1 MTPEKIKPRWVFR
14 GASSEEKVAVPD
26 FFNLN
31 NIPEGTARIMMR
43 RGISTEE
50 KLTHFLYDTLDNLS
64 DPFLMKGMQQ
74 AVGRIIQAIDLKEK
88 IVIYGDYDVD
98 GITST
103 SICVRCLRKLGAD
116 VNFYIPLREEE
127 GYGLNRDAINKLS
140 EEGVSLLI
148 TVDCG
153 ISSADL
159 VAEAPQS
166 LDIIITDHH
175 QPPKVLPD
183 CVAVLNPHQEDCP
196 YPYKELAGCGV
207 AFTLC
212 RGIYKELY
220 NEDYKANIELVALGT
235 IADVVSLTGENRIL
249 VKEGMARFLLTPIKG
264 LSALLRITGLVN
276 EDTKEIL
283 HADYISFGLAP
294 RLNAAGRITHA
305 KYGVELMTTESGEEA
320 EALAQILCDTNI
332 ERQHIERE
340 IYEEALQRIAEL
352 QIQDDLVLVIDGKDW
367 HPGVI
372 GIVASRILELYH
384 RPVLVITVRNG
395 VGKGLAEAF
404 PLLIYMRLWKK
415 WQDFLSSMVGIKWQ
429 QVSAFLQRE
438 FPSLGSGLMITQKGL

>member
-74 AVGRIIQAIDLKEK
+74 AVRRIIQAIDLKEK

-212 RGIYKELY
+212 RGIYKKLY
-220 NEDYKANIELVALGT
+220 NEDYKENIELVALGT

-305 KYGVELMTTESGEEA
+305 KYGV
-320 EALAQILCDTNI
+320 N
-332 ERQHIERE
+332 
-340 IYEEALQRIAEL
+340 
-352 QIQDDLVLVIDGKDW
+352 
-367 HPGVI
+367 
-372 GIVASRILELYH
+372 
-384 RPVLVITVRNG
+384 
-395 VGKGLAEAF
+395 
-404 PLLIYMRLWKK
+404 
-415 WQDFLSSMVGIKWQ
+415 
-429 QVSAFLQRE
+429 
-438 FPSLGSGLMITQKGL
+438 

>member
-74 AVGRIIQAIDLKEK
+74 AVRRIIQAIDLKEK

-140 EEGVSLLI
+140 KEGVSLLI

-220 NEDYKANIELVALGT
+220 NEDYKENIELVALGT

-276 EDTKEIL
+276 EDTKETFV
-283 HADYISFGLAP
+283 SP
-294 RLNAAGRITHA
+294 N
-305 KYGVELMTTESGEEA
+305 SG
-320 EALAQILCDTNI
+320 IF
-332 ERQHIERE
+332 R
-340 IYEEALQRIAEL
+340 
-352 QIQDDLVLVIDGKDW
+352 
-367 HPGVI
+367 
-372 GIVASRILELYH
+372 
-384 RPVLVITVRNG
+384 
-395 VGKGLAEAF
+395 
-404 PLLIYMRLWKK
+404 
-415 WQDFLSSMVGIKWQ
+415 
-429 QVSAFLQRE
+429 
-438 FPSLGSGLMITQKGL
+438 